1 MDTPACTFK
10 LRANA
15 PKGRKQFPARHSTAM
30 RWTIHLRT
38 AALALLLA
46 AAGGPCFAA
55 KPNILFILSDDQGF
69 GDFGFTGNPHVRTPH
84 LDRLA
89 AESAVLRNFVVA
101 PACSPSRAA
110 LFTGRN
116 HLHTGVW
123 GVPPRANLRSDEARA
138 PAFFKAAGYRTLHV
152 GKLDC
157 VKVGGKDGQHFG
169 WDEWLGGGGYQ
180 QKDPM
185 IYSSR
190 GHRQAEGWTADLWTD
205 HIIDFIRGQEDRAW
219 FATLAYIIPHLPWE
233 ADERFRRPFVEQG
246 FSKDLADCYGA
257 IAQMDENIGRL
268 LRTLEETGQR
278 ERTLVVF
285 TSDNG
290 ATAPEVRRMM
300 LPDGTVSDTDWERRN
315 SAGLRGAKARVWENG
330 VRVPLLVRWPGEIP
344 AGERTHFARAEDILP
359 TLLELARVDAA
370 ATPHQP
376 FTGLSLAP
384 LLRDPAVRLQV
395 PGALLLAIAGP
406 GSPRDEPDPVARRLE
421 DHHLVLR
428 EARFKL
434 HALPGGRLALFDILA
449 DPGETTDIA
458 AQIPGQV
465 ARMENELRGR
475 WNELMAGGRAFAPAP

>member
-1 MDTPACTFK
+1 MK
-10 LRANA
+10 L
-15 PKGRKQFPARHSTAM
+15 TALLPLG
-30 RWTIHLRT
+30 IF
-38 AALALLLA
+38 AALLA
-46 AAGGPCFAA
+46 SPSASAAPPPR
-55 KPNILFILSDDQGF
+55 PNVLVIISDDQGY
-69 GDFGFTGNPHVRTPH
+69 GDFGFTGNPHVLTPH

-138 PAFFKAAGYRTLHV
+138 PAFFKAAGYSTLHV

-185 IYSSR
+185 VYSSR
-190 GHRQAEGWTADLWTD
+190 GHRKAEGWTADLWTD
-205 HIIDFIRGQEDRAW
+205 HTIDFIRRQENRAW
-219 FATLAYIIPHLPWE
+219 FATVAYIIPHLPWE

-268 LRTLEETGQR
+268 LRALEETGQR
-278 ERTLVVF
+278 ENTLVVF

-290 ATAPEVRRMM
+290 ATAREVRSTIR
-300 LPDGTVSDTDWERRN
+300 PDGTVPGADWERRN
-315 SAGLRGAKARVWENG
+315 SAGLRGAKATVWENG

-344 AGERTHFARAEDILP
+344 AGERPHFARAEDVLP
-359 TLLELARVDAA
+359 TLLDLARMDAA

-376 FTGLSLAP
+376 FTGLSLAAP
-384 LLRDPAVRLQV
+384 LRDPAARVPV
-395 PGALLLAIAGP
+395 PGALLLTIAGP
-406 GSPRDEPDPVARRLE
+406 GSPRDEPAPAIRRLE
-421 DHHLVLR
+421 DHHLALR
-428 EARFKL
+428 EERFKL
-434 HALPGGRLALFDILA
+434 HALPGGRLELFDILA
-449 DPGETTDIA
+449 DPGETTDLA
-458 AQIPGQV
+458 DQNSGQV
-465 ARMENELRGR
+465 ARMEKELRAR
-475 WNELMAGGRAFAPAP
+475 WDELLAGARAFAPAP